1 MSEIDEINDLTL
13 TSDDELNFMTAGIE
27 KVESREQMKQI
38 LSKHQFVVNLTT
50 SVIKPDTKNMF
61 LREYELPENKLKFSK
76 TY

>member
-38 LSKHQFVVNLTT
+38 LSEHQFVVNLTT